1 MLYKL
6 KGNQEKV
13 NEYIKD
19 IEKLKEKHKDDEEMM
34 YYLNLLNID
43 NFDDIL
49 IPMCNATGYED
60 SPIGFY
66 IATSFNGEDDL
77 YYADMKE
84 KSYEDY
90 NDSWLF
96 RKKHISH
103 RLAQKYGKKWAERK
117 KLFGMKRMDKYGVCD
132 NAHQVIEHY
141 KPFWNEL
148 LWNRNKKFVILMT
161 PIFREGLEESGD
173 WRWRKWGEYI
183 GNQNPQHEYLYDD
196 KHIDL
201 VFVYNVKEIQALSK

>member
-19 IEKLKEKHKDDEEMM
+19 IERLKEKHKDDEEMM
-34 YYLNLLNID
+34 YYLNSLNID

-49 IPMCNATGYED
+49 IPMCSVNGYKD

-66 IATSFNGEDDL
+66 TTRSFNGETDL

-84 KSYEDY
+84 KPYKDY

-96 RKKHISH
+96 RKKRVPY
-103 RLAQKYGKKWAERK
+103 RLSQKYGKKWTEHK
-117 KLFGMKRMDKYGVCD
+117 ELFGMKRMSKYGVCD
-132 NAHQVIEHY
+132 NPHQVIEHY

-148 LWNRNKKFVILMT
+148 ITNRNKKFVVLMT
-161 PIFREGLEESGD
+161 PVFREDMEESGD
-173 WRWRKWGEYI
+173 WRWHKWGEYI

-201 VFVYNVKEIQALSK
+201 VFTYNIIEIEEA